1 MQFSTGF
8 SVECVENPPFFVLL
22 MRKTVENSVESG
34 ENPFFIAFLI
44 LWNHG
49 GISHCFNLKKR
60 TFFDRG
66 CNFFI
71 RFRKIFFLEFF
82 CVEKCCREKV

>member
-8 SVECVENPPFFVLL
+8 AVESVENLPFLAFL

-49 GISHCFNLKKR
+49 GISHCFILKNR
-60 TFFDRG
+60 TFSDRE
-66 CNFFI
+66 CKFFI
-71 RFRKIFFLEFF
+71 PFRKIFFLENFY
-82 CVEKCCREKV
+82 VEKC